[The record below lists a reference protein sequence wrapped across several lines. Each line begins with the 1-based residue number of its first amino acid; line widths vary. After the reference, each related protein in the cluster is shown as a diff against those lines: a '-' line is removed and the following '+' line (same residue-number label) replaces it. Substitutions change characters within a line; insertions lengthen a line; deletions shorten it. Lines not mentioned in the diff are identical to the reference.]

1 LCYKPA
7 EPTVARRGK
16 LPSRGFAD
24 QTAPSGCGM
33 AHGSERL
40 MLDINGFLTSTE
52 FLATLASAIAGL
64 ITQFFAVLFGLTDLF
79 AVVP

>member
-1 LCYKPA
+1 
-7 EPTVARRGK
+7 
-16 LPSRGFAD
+16 
-24 QTAPSGCGM
+24 
-33 AHGSERL
+33 